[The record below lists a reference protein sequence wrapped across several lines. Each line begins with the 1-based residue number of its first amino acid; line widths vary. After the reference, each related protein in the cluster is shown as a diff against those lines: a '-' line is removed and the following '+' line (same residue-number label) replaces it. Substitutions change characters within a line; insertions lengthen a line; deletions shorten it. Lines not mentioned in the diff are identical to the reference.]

1 MKSLYWRIS
10 LSFIGVLLIVGF
22 SYVMITAYYTQTYY
36 QATTQR
42 LNADVAD
49 YLIKEV
55 NPFQD
60 GEVNEEALGTI
71 MHSMMAVNP
80 GIEVYLLD
88 PNGEIISYVVLDK
101 LVKLKRVNMEP
112 IEEFLANSGEE
123 YILGDDPRNPG
134 DEAVF
139 SATSVFENG
148 ELLGYVYITLESEKY
163 DTVAASLFNSYW
175 VKLSAGSVII
185 TLVVAMLIGLV
196 LISWLTRHL
205 RKIISAV
212 NQFKEGNLQAR
223 VPTTNS
229 KSELTLLG
237 DTFNHMADTLLNNI
251 EELKKVDRLRR
262 ELIANVSHDLRNPL
276 AIINGYVET
285 LQIKGDKLTKE
296 EKEKYLKIITD
307 STDRLTK
314 LVADLFDLSKLES
327 GQMSVK
333 MELMKIQELLY
344 DSTLKYELLAEA
356 KGIKIESTICQD
368 LPTVKADLYLLDR
381 VIQNLLDNAV
391 KYTPDNGEILIDA
404 CSTDTGVSVSVRN
417 TGSGIPQEDLE
428 AIFDRYYKID
438 KDREGIEGSG
448 LGLAIVKK
456 ILSIHGSQIRIQSD
470 SKTYTEFSFELPVE
484 ELV

>member
-10 LSFIGVLLIVGF
+10 LSFIGILLIVGF
-22 SYVMITAYYTQTYY
+22 SYMMITAYYTQKYY

-55 NPFQD
+55 NPFKD
-60 GEVNEEALGTI
+60 GEVNQEALGTI

-88 PNGEIISYVVLDK
+88 EEGEIISYVVLDK
-101 LVKLKRVNMEP
+101 LVKLKRVNMQP
-112 IEEFLANSGEE
+112 IKEFIAASGEK
-123 YILGDDPRNPG
+123 YIYGDDPRNPG
-134 DEAVF
+134 EEAVF
-139 SATSVFENG
+139 SATSVYEDDQ
-148 ELLGYVYITLESEKY
+148 LLGYVYIILESEKF
-163 DTVAASLFNSYW
+163 DTIAASLLNSYW
-175 VKLSAGSVII
+175 LKLSLGSVIF
-185 TLVVAMLIGLV
+185 TLIVAMLIGLV

-205 RKIISAV
+205 RKIIIAV
-212 NQFKEGNLQAR
+212 NRFKEGDLQSR
-223 VPTTNS
+223 VPTTKS

-285 LQIKGDKLTKE
+285 LQIRGDKISKE

-333 MELMKIQELLY
+333 LELMKIQELLY
-344 DSTLKYELLAEA
+344 DSALKYELLAQA
-356 KGIKIESTICQD
+356 KGIQIESTICQN
-368 LPTVKADLYLLDR
+368 LPSVKADLYLLDR

-391 KYTPDNGEILIDA
+391 KYTPENGEIHIDA
-404 CSTDTGVSVSVRN
+404 CSTERGVSVSIKN
-417 TGSGIPQEDLE
+417 SGTGIPQEDLK

-456 ILSIHGSQIRIQSD
+456 ILSIHGAQIMIDSD
-470 SKTYTEFSFELPVE
+470 SKTFTEFSFELPVG